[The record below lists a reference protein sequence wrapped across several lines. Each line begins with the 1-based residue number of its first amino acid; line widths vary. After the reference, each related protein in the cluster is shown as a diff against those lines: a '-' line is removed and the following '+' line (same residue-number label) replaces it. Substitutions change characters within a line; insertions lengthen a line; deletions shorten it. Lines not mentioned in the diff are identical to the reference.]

1 MRATVKGKRQIE
13 FMETPNKFFD
23 RLRTNG
29 ELLTPFVV
37 CPSTALR
44 SGLSKHERNPIF
56 QRFLESIV
64 DCKRKWRRTSLLL
77 LMIATAIF
85 VPVSQAADDPLIM
98 GVFPR
103 RNAAETAKLFTPMA
117 DYLGEHLG
125 RKITLVMAKD
135 FESFWQGVTERRYD
149 IVHYNQ
155 YHYIR
160 SAQNYQVIAHI
171 EEFGK
176 STIAGV
182 LYVRKDSGISALA
195 QLRGRTVLFGGGED
209 AMISY
214 ITNRY
219 LMLQAGL
226 KKEDF
231 KSLFA
236 INPPNSILALHSRQT
251 DAAGAGD
258 GVLDLPQVK
267 KAINADELMALAV
280 SQPLLQLPVAVKHTM
295 PARLRE
301 SVQSILV
308 NLKNSES
315 GKQVL
320 KAAAMTGMGKAEDTD
335 YDPHRKIVRA
345 VMGSADPSKR

>member
-1 MRATVKGKRQIE
+1 
-13 FMETPNKFFD
+13 MEYGPGRKLNRRRGRIFP
-23 RLRTNG
+23 
-29 ELLTPFVV
+29 LLWLIAAAIAAPVV
-37 CPSTALR
+37 P
-44 SGLSKHERNPIF
+44 
-56 QRFLESIV
+56 
-64 DCKRKWRRTSLLL
+64 
-77 LMIATAIF
+77 
-85 VPVSQAADDPLIM
+85 AADDSLIM

-103 RNAAETAKLFTPMA
+103 RNAAETTKLFTPMA
-117 DYLGEHLG
+117 DYLGEKLG
-125 RKITLVMAKD
+125 RKVKLVTARD
-135 FESFWQGVTERRYD
+135 FESFWKGVTERRYD

-160 SAQNYQVIAHI
+160 SAQNYQVITHI

-182 LYVRKDSGISALA
+182 LYVRKDSGITALA

-226 KKEDF
+226 KKDDF

-236 INPPNSILALHSRQT
+236 VNPPNSILALHRRQA

-258 GVLDLPQVK
+258 GVLDLPLVRK
-267 KAINADELMALAV
+267 SINADELVALAT
-280 SQPLLQLPVAVKHTM
+280 SAPLLQLPVAVKRTM
-295 PARLRE
+295 PAKLRV
-301 SVQSILV
+301 SIQSILV
-308 NLKNSES
+308 DLKSSEA

-320 KAAAMTGMGKAEDTD
+320 NSAVLTGMGKADDKD

-345 VMGSADPSKR
+345 VTGPAEPAQR

>member
-1 MRATVKGKRQIE
+1 
-13 FMETPNKFFD
+13 ME
-23 RLRTNG
+23 
-29 ELLTPFVV
+29 
-37 CPSTALR
+37 
-44 SGLSKHERNPIF
+44 I
-56 QRFLESIV
+56 RFIRGWN
-64 DCKRKWRRTSLLL
+64 RKWGRMVPLLWL
-77 LMIATAIF
+77 IATAALA
-85 VPVSQAADDPLIM
+85 PAAQAADGPLIM

-103 RNAAETAKLFTPMA
+103 RNATETTKLFTPMA
-117 DYLGEHLG
+117 DYLGERLG
-125 RKITLVMAKD
+125 RKVHLVTARD
-135 FESFWQGVTERRYD
+135 FESFWQGVTEQRYD

-160 SAQNYQVIAHI
+160 STQNYQVIAHI

-176 STIAGV
+176 GTIAGV
-182 LYVRKDSGISALA
+182 LYVRKDSGITSLA

-236 INPPNSILALHSRQT
+236 VNPPNSILALHRRQA

-258 GVLDLPQVK
+258 GVLDLPLVK
-267 KAINADELMALAV
+267 KSVNGDELVALAT
-280 SQPLLQLPVAVKHTM
+280 SAPLLQLPVAVRRTM
-295 PARLRE
+295 PAKLRS

-308 NLKNSES
+308 NLKYSET

-320 KAAAMTGMGKAEDTD
+320 KSAAMTGMGKAEDRD

-345 VMGSADPSKR
+345 VMGSADPARR

>member
-1 MRATVKGKRQIE
+1 
-13 FMETPNKFFD
+13 MEIQ
-23 RLRTNG
+23 
-29 ELLTPFVV
+29 
-37 CPSTALR
+37 STW
-44 SGLSKHERNPIF
+44 GWN
-56 QRFLESIV
+56 
-64 DCKRKWRRTSLLL
+64 RKWRRFVPLLWL
-77 LMIATAIF
+77 IATASMA
-85 VPVSQAADDPLIM
+85 PVIQAAEETLIM

-103 RNAAETAKLFTPMA
+103 RNAAETTKLFTPMA
-117 DYLGEHLG
+117 DYLGEQLG
-125 RKITLVMAKD
+125 RKVNLVTARD

-160 SAQNYQVIAHI
+160 SSQNYQVITHI
-171 EEFGK
+171 EEFDK

-182 LYVRKDSGISALA
+182 LYVRKDSGITALD

-226 KKEDF
+226 RKDEF

-236 INPPNSILALHSRQT
+236 VNPPNSIIALHRRQA

-258 GVLDLPQVK
+258 GVLDLPLIR
-267 KAINADELMALAV
+267 KAVNTDELVALAT
-280 SQPLLQLPVAVKHTM
+280 SAPLLQLPVAVKRTM
-295 PARLRE
+295 PAKLRG

-320 KAAAMTGMGKAEDTD
+320 KSAVMTGMGKAEDKD

-345 VMGSADPSKR
+345 VMGPADSAPR